1 MSSLKPVATRVRS
14 VFLSDLHLGTRECRA
29 GLLLDFLH
37 RVQPEQLFLVGD
49 IIDLQA
55 MRRNFYWPQLHNNVL
70 RTILGKAKHD
80 TRIIYIPG
88 NHDIDMREFAGLS
101 FGNLEIHREYT
112 HITAT
117 GLELLVLH
125 GDEFDGAVRCSRW
138 LAALGTSAYDFTV
151 ILNRYF
157 NAIRGLLGYRYWSL
171 AGYLKSR
178 VGNAMQY
185 VRGFEQAAAH
195 MARRRGYGGVVC
207 GHIHRPQIARLDG
220 TMYCNIGD
228 WVENCTALVEDDA
241 GELKLWN
248 WAAAGAEHQLPI
260 PIAGFERAA

>member
-1 MSSLKPVATRVRS
+1 MSSSKPVATRVRS

-29 GLLLDFLH
+29 DLLLDFLH
-37 RVQPEQLFLVGD
+37 RVHPEQLLLVGD
-49 IIDLQA
+49 IIDMQA

-88 NHDIDMREFAGLS
+88 NHDIDLREFAGLT

-138 LAALGTSAYDFTV
+138 LAALGTSAYDLTV

-157 NAIRGLLGYRYWSL
+157 NAIRRLFGYRYWSL

-207 GHIHRPQIARLDG
+207 GHIHRPQIATLDG
-220 TMYCNIGD
+220 TTYCNTGD
-228 WVENCTALVEDDA
+228 WVENCTALIEDDA

-248 WAAAGAEHQLPI
+248 WAATGAEHQLPI
-260 PIAGFERAA
+260 PIAGLERAA